1 MDKYIPSNNIS
12 FYKEYVLT
20 TTAIIKLS
28 LERRKL
34 NMLIKTKIMKIP
46 VRIYVANIQEFLD

>member
-1 MDKYIPSNNIS
+1 MPPNNIS

-20 TTAIIKLS
+20 TTVIVKLS

-34 NMLIKTKIMKIP
+34 NMLIKMKIMKIP
-46 VRIYVANIQEFLD
+46 ARIYVANIQEFLD